1 VHTKGIE
8 VVPREGEAISLI
20 RLVAP
25 TQPVSQRITPEPPET
40 PLALLD
46 LDTLFRRY
54 SSYVAAVA
62 HRLLGRDEEVDDTIQ
77 EVFLVAVRS
86 LKSVRDPGAIR
97 GWLARITVRTARQR
111 LRKRRMRALLGLEAP
126 IAYENVSDTGANG
139 EDRALL
145 ARVYRVL
152 DALPA
157 NQRVAWSLRHIEG
170 EPLENV
176 ATLSGC
182 SLATAKRRIAAAA
195 RVIEETFA
203 DA

>member
-1 VHTKGIE
+1 
-8 VVPREGEAISLI
+8 VPREEQAISLI
-20 RLVAP
+20 RLVP
-25 TQPVSQRITPEPPET
+25 PVQPVSQRITPEPPET
-40 PLALLD
+40 PIALLD
-46 LDTLFRRY
+46 VDALFRRY

-62 HRLLGRDEEVDDTIQ
+62 HRLLGRDDEVDDTIQ
-77 EVFLVAVRS
+77 EVFLVAVKS
-86 LKSVRDPGAIR
+86 LKTVRDPGAIR

-111 LRKRRMRALLGLEAP
+111 LRKRRVRQFLGLEAP
-126 IAYENVSDTGANG
+126 VAYENVSDTGANG

-157 NQRVAWSLRHIEG
+157 NQRIAWSLRHIEG

>member
-1 VHTKGIE
+1 MHTKGIE

>member
-1 VHTKGIE
+1 VA
-8 VVPREGEAISLI
+8 REREAISLV
-20 RLVAP
+20 RLVPPIEA
-25 TQPVSQRITPEPPET
+25 VSQRITPEPPEI

-46 LDTLFRRY
+46 LDSLFRRY

-86 LKSVRDPGAIR
+86 LKSVRDPGAIK

-111 LRKRRMRALLGLEAP
+111 LRKRRMRTLLGLEAP
-126 IAYENVSDTGANG
+126 VAYEHLSDAGANG

-157 NQRVAWSLRHIEG
+157 NHRVAWSLRYIEG

-176 ATLSGC
+176 ASLCGC

-195 RVIEETFA
+195 RVIQETFT

>member
-1 VHTKGIE
+1 MA
-8 VVPREGEAISLI
+8 REREAISLV
-20 RLVAP
+20 RLVP
-25 TQPVSQRITPEPPET
+25 PVEPVSQRITPEPLEI

-46 LDTLFRRY
+46 LDSLFRRY

-77 EVFLVAVRS
+77 EVFLVAVKS
-86 LKSVRDPGAIR
+86 LKTVRDPGAIK

-157 NQRVAWSLRHIEG
+157 NHRIAWSLRYIEG

-176 ATLSGC
+176 ATLCGC
-182 SLATAKRRIAAAA
+182 SLATTKRRIAAAA
-195 RVIEETFA
+195 RVIQETFA

>member
-1 VHTKGIE
+1 VE
-8 VVPREGEAISLI
+8 
-20 RLVAP
+20 
-25 TQPVSQRITPEPPET
+25 SQRITPEPPEI

-46 LDTLFRRY
+46 IDSLFRRY

-86 LKSVRDPGAIR
+86 LKSVRDPGAIK

-126 IAYENVSDTGANG
+126 VAYENVSDTGANG

-157 NQRVAWSLRHIEG
+157 NQRIAWSLRYIEG
-170 EPLENV
+170 EPLESV
-176 ATLSGC
+176 ATLCGC
-182 SLATAKRRIAAAA
+182 SLATTKRRIAAAA
-195 RVIEETFA
+195 RVIQETFA

>member
-1 VHTKGIE
+1 
-8 VVPREGEAISLI
+8 VPREGEAISLV

-25 TQPVSQRITPEPPET
+25 VEPVSQRITPEPPEI

-111 LRKRRMRALLGLEAP
+111 LRKRRMRAFLGLDTP
-126 IAYENVSDTGANG
+126 VAYENVSDTGANG

-157 NQRVAWSLRHIEG
+157 NQRIAWSLRYVEG

>member
-1 VHTKGIE
+1 
-8 VVPREGEAISLI
+8 VPREDQAISLI
-20 RLVAP
+20 RLVP
-25 TQPVSQRITPEPPET
+25 PSPPVSQRITPEPPET
-40 PLALLD
+40 PIALLD
-46 LDTLFRRY
+46 LDALFRRY

-77 EVFLVAVRS
+77 EVFLVAVKS
-86 LKSVRDPGAIR
+86 LNTVRDPGAIR

-111 LRKRRMRALLGLEAP
+111 LRKRRMRQFLGLEAP
-126 IAYENVSDTGANG
+126 VAYENVSDTGANG

-157 NQRVAWSLRHIEG
+157 NQRIAWSLRHIEG

-176 ATLSGC
+176 ATLSAC

>member
-1 VHTKGIE
+1 VKPVE
-8 VVPREGEAISLI
+8 
-20 RLVAP
+20 
-25 TQPVSQRITPEPPET
+25 PVSQRITPEPPEI

-46 LDTLFRRY
+46 LDSLFRRY

-86 LKSVRDPGAIR
+86 LKSVRDPGAIK

-126 IAYENVSDTGANG
+126 VVYENVSDTGANG

-152 DALPA
+152 DTLPP
-157 NQRVAWSLRHIEG
+157 NQRVAWSLRYIEG
-170 EPLENV
+170 EPLEIV
-176 ATLSGC
+176 ATLCGC
-182 SLATAKRRIAAAA
+182 SLATTKRRIAAAA
-195 RVIEETFA
+195 RVIQETFA

>member
-1 VHTKGIE
+1 MHTKGR
-8 VVPREGEAISLI
+8 VVAREGEAISLV
-20 RLVAP
+20 RLVSPVEA
-25 TQPVSQRITPEPPET
+25 VSQRITPEPPDV

-111 LRKRRMRALLGLEAP
+111 LRKRRLRAFLGLDAP
-126 IAYENVSDTGANG
+126 VVYENVADSGANG

-157 NQRVAWSLRHIEG
+157 NQRIAWSLRYIEG

-176 ATLSGC
+176 AALSGC

-195 RVIEETFA
+195 RVIQETFA